1 MVQTCNEANF
11 DYDTGEVISPTYEQG
26 DIVKRTPG
34 RDDQPSLTIEYVDE
48 NHGGSWFYV
57 LSDDTE
63 ACASDLILQRDVR
76 RAGGGVKRR
85 SKKRRSKR
93 RSRKRRSKRRSKIS
107 SKRRSKK
114 RRSKR
119 R

>member
-1 MVQTCNEANF
+1 MPPPCNEPDLDANENPIF
-11 DYDTGEVISPTYEQG
+11 PRFEVDT
-26 DIVKRTPG
+26 IVKRTPG
-34 RDDQPSLTIEYVDE
+34 RDDQPKLTIVRADNPYGD
-48 NHGGSWFYV
+48 WYYV
-57 LSDDTE
+57 LSDGTE
-63 ACASDLILQRDVR
+63 ACASDLILQTDVR

-85 SKKRRSKR
+85 SKKRSSKR
-93 RSRKRRSKRRSKIS
+93 RSKRSYKRRSKIS